1 MKKQISMLLLILI
14 FTLSCFPAGII
25 STNASTDATK
35 PTIYVD
41 SKTFSPGE
49 NVKIN
54 VNVSNNPGIAG
65 AILKISYDSKLK
77 LVKAE
82 NGEKFAKL
90 NFTQPGN
97 LGNPSTFLWDSE
109 SGQVSDDG
117 IILTLTFS
125 VSDEVKANEN
135 LKISVSSSQGDIYN
149 ENLDDV
155 EFNFIDGFVSLRSY
169 DLGDVNFDNVIS
181 IIDAT
186 AIQMHIVG
194 IKYFDSNAL
203 ILADTDRD
211 GNITVNDATEI
222 QKYIVGLIPSLGYDG
237 ESTVTN
243 PSNTEPVNNICEVT
257 FKDYDGTVIKTED
270 INYGESANAPFFPQ
284 RDG

>member
-1 MKKQISMLLLILI
+1 MRPL
-14 FTLSCFPAGII
+14 
-25 STNASTDATK
+25 
-35 PTIYVD
+35 Y
-41 SKTFSPGE
+41 
-49 NVKIN
+49 
-54 VNVSNNPGIAG
+54 
-65 AILKISYDSKLK
+65 
-77 LVKAE
+77 
-82 NGEKFAKL
+82 
-90 NFTQPGN
+90 
-97 LGNPSTFLWDSE
+97 SE